1 LNVSK
6 ETFFEDNWWV
16 GQKKRKEVQA
26 NHFLKFTGSKLTLS
40 LTNTNMW

>member
-16 GQKKRKEVQA
+16 GQKKKEVQA